1 MTESLNRKKQ
11 KQQSIMILVIF
22 LTSVFC
28 TSPLMPPIFKQK
40 GSRFKCELSFKETL
54 EVKSY
59 EIMEGPLDAKE
70 NDYTPIH
77 KEESQTGPLN
87 SIMVDLSDISNPD
100 DEHLYSI
107 CVNMFNESEPWYS
120 EAFRYDMRDSKFVL
134 ARKYKED
141 PFYIKHMRYCI
152 GVSILLGVGVV
163 AFIVKR
169 YMKSKNEQTL

>member
-1 MTESLNRKKQ
+1 MK
-11 KQQSIMILVIF
+11 LVIF

-28 TSPLMPPIFKQK
+28 SSPLMPPIFKQK
-40 GSRFKCELSFKETL
+40 GNRFKCEVSFKDTL
-54 EVKSY
+54 DVKSY

-77 KEESQTGPLN
+77 KEESQTGLLN
-87 SIMVDLSDISNPD
+87 SINVDLSDISNPD

-107 CVNMFNESEPWYS
+107 CVNVVNESDPWYS
-120 EAFRYDMRDSKFVL
+120 EAFRYDKRDNKFLL

-141 PFYIKHMRYCI
+141 PFYIKYMKYCI
-152 GVSILLGVGVV
+152 GGSVLFGIGII
-163 AFIVKR
+163 AFVIKR